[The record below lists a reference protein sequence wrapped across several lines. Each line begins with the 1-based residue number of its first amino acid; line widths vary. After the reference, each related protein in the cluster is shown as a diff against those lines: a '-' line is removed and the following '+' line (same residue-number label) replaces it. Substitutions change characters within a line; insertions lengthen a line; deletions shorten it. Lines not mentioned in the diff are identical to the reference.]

1 MNSPL
6 RILHLEDSPTDHEL
20 IRTMLR
26 KAGLA
31 CDFAH
36 AMDRADYE
44 ANLARGGF
52 DLILADYSLPGYDG
66 MTALAAVR
74 NQHPDTPFIFVS
86 GSIGEERAVES
97 LKHGAT
103 DYILKDHLER
113 LPTAIQRALREVKEH
128 RQREE
133 LEARLQQARKLET
146 IGQFAGGMA
155 HDFNNLLTVILGR
168 VSFLLDEEPLSPRT
182 AESLKQVYTAGD
194 HAAKLI
200 HQWLLFSRKHPPLR
214 ETANLNTIVE
224 GIVELLRPLLGSP
237 VALTLEPAFPPP
249 WVLADRG
256 MIEQVLMNLALNARD
271 AMPGG
276 GRLLIRTGTLRRC
289 APGDPAERPGDFA
302 FLSVRDTGHGISP
315 DIRPHIFEPFF
326 TTKPEGRG
334 TGLGLAMVMDIAK
347 RHEGWIEMD
356 SQPGEGTTFTL
367 FLPST
372 PPEMEPAPSA
382 PSAPRTGAGHETVLV
397 VEDDFNVREFAS
409 AVLQRSGYT
418 VLQAKSG
425 DQALTVWR
433 RHAPK
438 ISLLLTDVVLPG
450 DLSGLDLAA
459 RLLSEKPGLKV
470 VIVSGSPGVMTAG
483 AAALPSSVHTLSKP
497 YLPKI
502 LAQTIRTALDEPPA
516 S

>member
-1 MNSPL
+1 MNTPL
-6 RILHLEDSPTDHEL
+6 RILHLEDNPADHEL
-20 IRTMLR
+20 ICGTVR
-26 KAGLA
+26 KTGLSCEFTLA
-31 CDFAH
+31 T
-36 AMDRADYE
+36 DRAGYE
-44 ANLARGGF
+44 ANLIPGGF
-52 DLILADYSLPGYDG
+52 NLILADYSLPGYDG
-66 MTALAAVR
+66 MAALSAAR
-74 NQHPDTPFIFVS
+74 NHHPDTPFIFVS

-103 DYILKDHLER
+103 DYILKDHMER
-113 LPTAIQRALREVKEH
+113 LPAAIHRALREVEEH
-128 RQREE
+128 RQRQE

-155 HDFNNLLTVILGR
+155 HDFNNLLTVILGQ
-168 VSFLLDEEPLSPRT
+168 VSFLLDEEPLAPRT

-214 ETANLNTIVE
+214 ETANLNTVVE

-237 VALTLEPAFPPP
+237 VALTAEPSFPSP
-249 WVLADRG
+249 WVLADLG

-271 AMPGG
+271 AMLGG
-276 GRLLIRTGTLRRC
+276 GRLLIRTGALRRC
-289 APGDPAERPGDFA
+289 AQGDSAGRLGDFA
-302 FLSVRDTGHGISP
+302 FLSVRDTGKGIPP
-315 DIRPHIFEPFF
+315 DILPHIFEPFF

-347 RHEGWIEMD
+347 RHDGWIEVD
-356 SQPGEGTTFTL
+356 SQPGQGTTFTF
-367 FLPST
+367 FLPSI
-372 PPEMEPAPSA
+372 PPGVEKPPSTPSA
-382 PSAPRTGAGHETVLV
+382 AGAGAGHETILL
-397 VEDDFNVREFAS
+397 VEDDFNVREFAA
-409 AVLQRSGYT
+409 AVLQRRGYA

-438 ISLLLTDVVLPG
+438 IKLLLTDVVLPG

-459 RLLSEKPGLKV
+459 RFLSEKPDLKV
-470 VIVSGSPGVMTAG
+470 VIVSGSPGMIADG
-483 AAALPSSVHTLSKP
+483 ASALPASVHSLSKP
-497 YLPKI
+497 YLPQI
-502 LAQTIRTALDEPPA
+502 LAQTIRTVLDETIA